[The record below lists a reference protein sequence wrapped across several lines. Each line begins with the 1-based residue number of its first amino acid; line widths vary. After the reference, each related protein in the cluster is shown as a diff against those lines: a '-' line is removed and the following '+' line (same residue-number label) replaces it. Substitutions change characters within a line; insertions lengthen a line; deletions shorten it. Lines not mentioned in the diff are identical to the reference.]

1 MPEPPSWLRSQAAA
15 DLDGGAIVVE
25 DELGVQA
32 LLDHLLDPRRV
43 DVVVALAPSFDDED
57 EPVIPVREVRA
68 IVGARARLYKLLG
81 EFPLQRLEEE
91 LGAHLT
97 LCSDAA
103 RIWWPGLTRG
113 SDPGDHPLVM
123 ALDGESLAATLGE
136 FARQFDLSR
145 PHVRREI
152 RVLEDL
158 LALAEHNLALAGV
171 HNSKTEE
178 RLRDA
183 HRERHREALRAE
195 SEQREPTE

>member
-1 MPEPPSWLRSQAAA
+1 MPEQPSWLDSQAAG
-15 DLDGGAIVVE
+15 LGGGAILVE
-25 DELGVQA
+25 DELRVQA
-32 LLDHLLDPRRV
+32 LLEDLLDPRRV
-43 DVVVALAPSFDDED
+43 GVVIGLAPSFDDED
-57 EPVIPVREVRA
+57 EPVIPVREVRPIA
-68 IVGARARLYKLLG
+68 GPHARIYRVLG
-81 EFPLQRLEEE
+81 EFPLQRLDEE
-91 LGAHLT
+91 LGGRLT
-97 LCSDAA
+97 LCADAA
-103 RIWWPGLTRG
+103 RIWWPGLTRS

-123 ALDGESLAATLGE
+123 ALDGESATATLGE

-158 LALAEHNLALAGV
+158 LALAEHNLALANA

-195 SEQREPTE
+195 SAQREAGE